1 MWIGGRERE
10 FKYPINSIRSLI
22 HRTGRTPAQIMQG
35 GFDPTDF
42 DLGVYLIWG
51 ALLWENPKLTP
62 ETVGEWLDLADGV
75 YGKAVV
81 EAAQAL
87 MRTFERQFGA
97 GDEDVQEQTGEDE
110 SKN

>member
-1 MWIGGRERE
+1 
-10 FKYPINSIRSLI
+10 
-22 HRTGRTPAQIMQG
+22 MQG

-42 DLGVYLIWG
+42 DLGVKLIWG

-62 ETVGEWLDLADGV
+62 ETAGEWLDLADGI

-87 MRTFERQFGA
+87 MKSFERQFGA
-97 GDEDVQEQTGEDE
+97 DDEDVQETGDGEDE
-110 SKN
+110 VKN